1 MVEVMPEYRAEAMP
15 MSFLYARRHNLP
27 RRTQVFMAW
36 LAALLAPSLEGLSA
50 L

>member
-1 MVEVMPEYRAEAMP
+1 MPDFRAEAMP
-15 MSFLYARRHNLP
+15 MSFVYARRHNLP

-36 LAALLAPSLEGLSA
+36 LGALLAPSLEGHSA